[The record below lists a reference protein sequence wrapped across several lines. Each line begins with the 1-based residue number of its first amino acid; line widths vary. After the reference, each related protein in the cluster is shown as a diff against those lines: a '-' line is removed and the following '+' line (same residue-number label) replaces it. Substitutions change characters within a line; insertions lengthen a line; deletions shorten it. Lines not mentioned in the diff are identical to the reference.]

1 MWLAYSCVCML
12 VIYVMAREK
21 KEKEKERDI
30 QTTIIEKL
38 IFFKKKVVREN
49 REGKVHTC

>member
-1 MWLAYSCVCML
+1 ML
-12 VIYVMAREK
+12 WQ
-21 KEKEKERDI
+21 EKERERERERDI